1 MCRTLIAKRK
11 STLPNDAIAPNFRG
25 NSDTFPPRPSTP
37 DWTFS
42 QRHGLIVVVLSPVVA
57 NLVGSVFNIL
67 YNSQQIE
74 PLLSDQQMARFE
86 SCWQWFNMVIYPLA
100 VILFLIPII
109 QLRPIHRDLIDGR
122 SVSEDVLKTSQR
134 KVVNLPWWFLAV
146 ASVGWLICIPV
157 FPLALASL
165 DEPLSS
171 NVVVHL
177 TTSFL
182 IASLIAVTHS
192 FFAVELVIQQTLFP
206 VFFQTG
212 TPANVPGTAP
222 MTISQRGLM
231 WSASAVVSPVLSL
244 VLLILVPDAT
254 ESAPAFA
261 LVVAAVAVSFGMA
274 TSLLLGRLVATPVLE
289 LKRASLAV
297 AEGDFSAQIKT
308 LRADE
313 FGMLIN
319 QFNSMI
325 TGLAERER
333 LQATFG
339 RHVGREA
346 AKQILAAQDGVDYKS
361 ASGTLG
367 GTKQL
372 ITVMFADVRNFTAQ
386 SADAPVDDVI
396 AGLNLMFGEAVKIV
410 EKHDGMINKF
420 LGDGFMAIFGSGGVP
435 SSDRQHAD
443 AAVEAGCEL
452 LARIDALKEDFEK
465 LGWSQMKIGVGI
477 NTGIAMVGSIGAPE
491 RHEYTAMGD
500 TVNVAARVE
509 ALTKSTGY
517 DLLITGTTYDALS
530 TAKNFVEL
538 PRQNVKGKST
548 SLQIY
553 GAVNC
558 D

>member
-1 MCRTLIAKRK
+1 M
-11 STLPNDAIAPNFRG
+11 
-25 NSDTFPPRPSTP
+25 
-37 DWTFS
+37 
-42 QRHGLIVVVLSPVVA
+42 
-57 NLVGSVFNIL
+57 

-74 PLLSDQQMARFE
+74 PLLSAQQMARFE

-372 ITVMFADVRNFTAQ
+372 ISVMFADVRNFTAQ